1 MIRDAIRQK
10 TGNVNHGHGSAVRQL
25 AEFVGKPVR
34 SAPPGAFGRGKGEN
48 KAVQGG
54 ERERESRVGRQ
65 GGGAGR
71 GSSRTSSDGLRGAG
85 VKRAKPGGGGGK
97 PVVGGSQMMPRP
109 LPDSLA
115 KVDRAAS
122 KEAGPAVP
130 AAAPAETVVTV
141 AREAAPVRSVAAVA
155 APVEPAAV
163 EAPAAVARERLA
175 AGGSE
180 MIGLR
185 VPKVTAPASALA
197 EREARRGVPAVGTK
211 VADYWGSEYGWFA
224 GEIVAADAELIKI
237 KYSDGETEDRD
248 TEEASML
255 IGYYTQIYSRIESVL
270 ARRPFGLPAAKSLSS
285 MGPEELSQFKA
296 ERERF
301 WGKAGLTA
309 HQKACRDYGL
319 WLGGTRPEL
328 QARLLLYEAAPF
340 HLGREDFEESGAK
353 KAFWTFSLLHC
364 AFSTVLFLFA
374 MDS

>member
-1 MIRDAIRQK
+1 M
-10 TGNVNHGHGSAVRQL
+10 
-25 AEFVGKPVR
+25 
-34 SAPPGAFGRGKGEN
+34 
-48 KAVQGG
+48 
-54 ERERESRVGRQ
+54 
-65 GGGAGR
+65 
-71 GSSRTSSDGLRGAG
+71 
-85 VKRAKPGGGGGK
+85 
-97 PVVGGSQMMPRP
+97 
-109 LPDSLA
+109 
-115 KVDRAAS
+115 
-122 KEAGPAVP
+122 
-130 AAAPAETVVTV
+130 
-141 AREAAPVRSVAAVA
+141 
-155 APVEPAAV
+155 
-163 EAPAAVARERLA
+163 
-175 AGGSE
+175 AGGLDPLISL
-180 MIGLR
+180 GQA
-185 VPKVTAPASALA
+185 V
-197 EREARRGVPAVGTK
+197 VGTK

-340 HLGREDFEESGAK
+340 HLRREDFPDPSR
-353 KAFWTFSLLHC
+353 SR
-364 AFSTVLFLFA
+364 
-374 MDS
+374 